1 MAVDRKVLVTESEDS
16 KGLVAK
22 ITNVC
27 FQRGLN
33 ITKNSEYVDNING
46 RFFMRTELE
55 GDFQNSN
62 LLESLAKELPE
73 SSRHRLAG
81 EGKKKLAV
89 LVTKEAHCLGEL
101 LIKSHYGALDADIV
115 TIIGNHPDLEE
126 LANKFSVPF
135 HCIDHN
141 GLDRAAHEGRIQ
153 QCLESYEFDYMVL
166 AKYMRILSE
175 KFIGAY
181 KNKIINIHHSFLP
194 AFIGAKPYHQA
205 YERGVKI
212 IGATA
217 HFVTNDLDDGPIITQ
232 DVVFVD
238 HSHSP
243 EEMAKAGREV
253 EESVLTGA
261 LRKVIE
267 EKVIVYGNRTVVFD

>member
-1 MAVDRKVLVTESEDS
+1 MAVDRKILVTESEDS

-27 FQRGLN
+27 FQGGLN

-55 GDFQNSN
+55 GDFASTD
-62 LLESLAKELPE
+62 LLENLTKELPE
-73 SSRHRLAG
+73 SSCHRLVDR
-81 EGKKKLAV
+81 GKKKLAV

-115 TIIGNHPDLEE
+115 TVVGNHPDLEE

-135 HCIDHN
+135 HIIDHN
-141 GLDRAAHEGRIQ
+141 GLDRKAHEEMIL
-153 QCLESYEFDYMVL
+153 QCLEVYEFDYIVL
-166 AKYMRILSE
+166 AKYMRVLSE
-175 KFIGAY
+175 SFIGRY
-181 KNKIINIHHSFLP
+181 ENKIINIHHSFLP

-232 DVVFVD
+232 DVVSVD

>member
-1 MAVDRKVLVTESEDS
+1 MAVDQQILMTECEDS
-16 KGLVAK
+16 IGLVAK

-27 FQRGLN
+27 FKAGLN

-46 RFFMRTELE
+46 RFFMRTALE
-55 GDFQNSN
+55 GDFSN
-62 LLESLAKELPE
+62 TDLLKQLAIELPHN
-73 SSRHRLAG
+73 SCHRLVSA
-81 EGKKKLAV
+81 GKKKFAV

-101 LIKSHYGALDADIV
+101 LIKSHYGALNAEIV
-115 TIIGNHPDLEE
+115 TIVGNHPNLEE
-126 LANKFSVPF
+126 LGKKFSVPF
-135 HCIDHN
+135 HFIDHN
-141 GLDRAAHEGRIQ
+141 DLARAQHEDKIL
-153 QCLESYEFDYMVL
+153 QCLAGYEFDYIVL
-166 AKYMRILSE
+166 AKYMRVLSAS
-175 KFIGAY
+175 FIDQY
-181 KNKIINIHHSFLP
+181 PNKIVNIHHSFLP

-232 DVVFVD
+232 DVVCVD

-243 EEMAKAGREV
+243 ADMAKAGREV

-261 LRKVIE
+261 LRKVID

>member
-1 MAVDRKVLVTESEDS
+1 MDRKVLITECKDN

-22 ITNVC
+22 VTNVC
-27 FQRGLN
+27 FQSGLN
-33 ITKNSEYVDNING
+33 IIKNSEYVDNING
-46 RFFMRTELE
+46 EFFMRTELE
-55 GDFQNSN
+55 GDFSGID
-62 LLESLAKELPE
+62 LLKDLALALPE
-73 SSRHRLAG
+73 NSRHRLVNK
-81 EGKKKLAV
+81 GKKKLLV

-101 LIKSHYGALDADIV
+101 LIKSHYGALDAEIV
-115 TIIGNHPDLEE
+115 AVVGNHPDLEE
-126 LANKFSVPF
+126 LAQKFQLPF
-135 HCIDHN
+135 HFITHQDLN
-141 GLDRAAHEGRIQ
+141 RQQHEQEILE
-153 QCLESYEFDYMVL
+153 CLAGYAFDYIVL
-166 AKYMRILSE
+166 AKYMRVLSE
-175 KFIGAY
+175 SFIAQY
-181 KNKIINIHHSFLP
+181 SNKIINIHHSFLP

-232 DVVFVD
+232 DVVSVD

-243 EEMAKAGREV
+243 EDMAKSGREV